1 MKKIEELS
9 KNIENMRRELIK
21 LGKNHER
28 VWEIVEVLD
37 FFHVS
42 EKKNGMIC
50 IYFASGSIPIV
61 RLLKED
67 DMLYAFVL
75 MDFYCTLYYKCKKVI
90 RKIRRKEYTK
100 KIDNLLI
107 NMGRTIKK
115 QVLQVKPNEN
125 FKAEEFYKD
134 FENFIDIT
142 IKSLGHIV
150 DEIGHLTTRYEPR
163 EAKKLQK
170 IREIYKKITFGD
182 NTITY
187 TDCITKKSK
196 TVNVY
201 DTIKLL
207 YIVMC
212 IYLKVYTESI
222 LWLKKYDSSEQWCPL
237 TPWQAIL
244 KFNLIIQKYL
254 QKI

>member
-1 MKKIEELS
+1 MKKVEELS
-9 KNIENMRRELIK
+9 KNIESMRRELIK
-21 LGKNHER
+21 LCREDER
-28 VWEIVEVLD
+28 VYEIIRELD
-37 FFHVS
+37 SFDISERAVKIRIFF
-42 EKKNGMIC
+42 
-50 IYFASGSIPIV
+50 SGGLMPIEGIF
-61 RLLKED
+61 KED
-67 DMLYAFVL
+67 ESFYAFIL
-75 MDFYCTLYYKCKKVI
+75 MDFYCSLYYKCKKVI
-90 RKIRRKEYTK
+90 RRIRRKEYTT
-100 KIDNLLI
+100 KIDKLLI

-125 FKAEEFYKD
+125 FKTEDFYEEFKD
-134 FENFIDIT
+134 FIDIT

-244 KFNLIIQKYL
+244 KFNLIIQKYFL
-254 QKI
+254 